1 MNMGYDPHKHHRRS
15 IRLKG
20 YDYSQAGAYFVTI
33 CVQGGISLLGEVV
46 DGKMDLNEAGKMVA
60 AFWEDIP
67 IKYPTVILDA
77 FVCMPN
83 HIHFIVVLTEGVSLT
98 AVVQWY
104 KSITTAKY
112 RHGVNDGKWPPFNKR
127 FWQRNYYEHI
137 IRNERAHQAIRDY
150 IHNNPANWHADQLYP
165 NAPTNQFN
173 QDWRA

>member
-1 MNMGYDPHKHHRRS
+1 
-15 IRLKG
+15 
-20 YDYSQAGAYFVTI
+20 
-33 CVQGGISLLGEVV
+33 
-46 DGKMDLNEAGKMVA
+46 
-60 AFWEDIP
+60 
-67 IKYPTVILDA
+67 
-77 FVCMPN
+77 MPN

-112 RHGVNDGKWPPFNKR
+112 RHGVHDGKWPPFNKR

-173 QDWRA
+173 QEWRA